1 MNNHHV
7 IIGKK
12 EMNEKTTETNHN
24 KFFLSADKTREK
36 KILLNSNKKLKI
48 FEIKN
53 TNKNEELSK
62 IKDNGNKLINSNKH
76 LKSFE
81 PKKHE
86 EPKKSDSPTK
96 EDKKL
101 KSPKKK
107 KPLKFSKKNK
117 MLFREFLKLTLIK
130 KGDKE
135 LLLMKCLKKEPQNRS
150 KEDNNTIKNF
160 LRNTKMVDALLE
172 IPFFLQKNCDNFL
185 SSLSG
190 EIRLKTL
197 KKDDIIFDIGSKPD
211 NFYFIYDGSVS
222 IEFLESYSLSLTCK
236 QYIKSI
242 IARYQKISN
251 HKDQYLRAQSNIF
264 IFKKNKESEDDIL
277 NSRYVLDKILKS
289 NKHIINIKEEE
300 FPVLNLILLVIDIK
314 NILLDARGNY
324 NTLIMQIQNYDYDEK
339 KILANLGQL
348 ANNFN
353 VNNFQFN
360 IMQIYKNI
368 PEVNPDLIEKYEHIV
383 ESYNKYSFT
392 FFRKGK
398 IIRLQNMGECFGDL
412 THELKFYNVIHTDDK
427 RNYSASILENANLAY
442 INYDKFFEI
451 LKLEREEI
459 KHSEAK
465 FLKNSFF
472 FQEINQYLLE
482 KKFLKYFIYEE
493 LQYNNYLFKE
503 GQKDTYIYFLKFGKY
518 EISCIQNIKN
528 ACLKIEDISQ
538 NYLSDPI
545 KKEDFTKITKEVLKN
560 MYFCNFIKKEY
571 LEVIPLK
578 LLVLSKNFVLGIESV
593 LNKLPYLYNVK
604 ILSEKCGFYKIELH
618 NLLQL
623 MKELKD
629 GKEILIQEKNSY
641 LELFLERLVNICK
654 NKVEYLNTKNKL
666 NINIQDNIYNKYKF
680 NKGKIK
686 SKVITNK
693 IKDFLFNKNK
703 RNAAYN
709 NICMTTRNEDHSLKR
724 IKNRVKLYFLTE
736 LNNEHSGK
744 FTKKRFLN
752 EEDNKNLEST
762 YNQFYNK
769 YSLKNSIFQEQK
781 INNYNYSLDKYAKIN
796 PEFKETKDKK
806 AVYSFFNKASNSRN
820 IINNMPKRKYNSL
833 SSNKILKNH
842 PKYNPIGIKQ
852 EEYLTK
858 MIKNTLENELLF
870 FNSFNKNELSGNTE
884 RAFSETKTNLKRKNL
899 MTISEK
905 KTNETKEIAIKKNI
919 PNLTKKFKSSRIIQ
933 NINLDFPIERRKIHG
948 SRNFADCLQR
958 NDSNNDSLNLTK
970 YTLTD
975 NHEGK
980 NWIESK
986 INNDKTPIRVSIK
999 DEAEKNRTLYGLK
1012 NEYKGYLKFNR
1023 IMDNLGP
1030 NIESY
1035 SFKGKKYSISN
1046 SNTCFNKKLYKAMK
1060 ERIEDDLFM
1069 NGQTP
1074 IPKINF

>member
-1 MNNHHV
+1 MNNDN
-7 IIGKK
+7 ITGKK
-12 EMNEKTTETNHN
+12 EIHEKSIEPNHN
-24 KFFLSADKTREK
+24 NFFLSADKTKEK
-36 KILLNSNKKLKI
+36 KILLNSNKNIKI
-48 FEIKN
+48 FLVKES
-53 TNKNEELSK
+53 NKNIGLSK
-62 IKDNGNKLINSNKH
+62 IKEIENKLINSNKQ
-76 LKSFE
+76 LKTCE
-81 PKKHE
+81 PEKSE
-86 EPKKSDSPTK
+86 EPKKNDSPSQK
-96 EDKKL
+96 DKKL

-160 LRNTKMVDALLE
+160 LKNTKMVDALLE

-185 SSLSG
+185 TSLSG
-190 EIRLKTL
+190 EIRLKTM

-222 IEFLESYSLSLTCK
+222 IEFLESYNLSLTCK

-242 IARYQKISN
+242 ITRYQKITN
-251 HKDQYLRAQSNIF
+251 HKDKYLRAQSNIF
-264 IFKKNKESEDDIL
+264 IFKKNKESEEDIL

-314 NILLDARGNY
+314 NILLDIKGNY

-339 KILANLGQL
+339 KILANLDQL
-348 ANNFN
+348 ANNFST
-353 VNNFQFN
+353 NNYQFN

-383 ESYNKYSFT
+383 ESYNKYS
-392 FFRKGK
+392 
-398 IIRLQNMGECFGDL
+398 IRLQNMGDCFGDL
-412 THELKFYNVIHTDDK
+412 THELKFYNANLNDDK
-427 RNYSASILENANLAY
+427 RNYTASILENANLAY

-472 FQEINQYLLE
+472 FQDINQYLLE

-503 GQKDTYIYFLKFGKY
+503 GQKDFYIYFLKFGKY
-518 EISCIQNIKN
+518 EISYNQNIKN

-538 NYLSDPI
+538 KYLSDPS
-545 KKEDFTKITKEVLKN
+545 KKEDFTKITKEILKN
-560 MYFCNFIKKEY
+560 MYFCNFVKKEY

-593 LNKLPYLYNVK
+593 LNKLPYLYDVK
-604 ILSEKCGFYKIELH
+604 ILSEKCGYYKIELY

-629 GKEILIQEKNSY
+629 GKEILNQEKNSY

-654 NKVEYLNTKNKL
+654 NKVGYLNTKIKL
-666 NINIQDNIYNKYKF
+666 NINIQDNTYNKYKF

-703 RNAAYN
+703 RYISYNN
-709 NICMTTRNEDHSLKR
+709 NICMTTRNEDNSLKK

-736 LNNEHSGK
+736 VNNNHNGK
-744 FTKKRFLN
+744 IPKKRFLN
-752 EEDNKNLEST
+752 EEDNKNLENT
-762 YNQFYNK
+762 YNHFYNK
-769 YSLKNSIFQEQK
+769 YSLKNSRLQEQK
-781 INNYNYSLDKYAKIN
+781 KNNYNYSLDKYSKTN
-796 PEFKETKDKK
+796 PERKETKDKK
-806 AVYSFFNKASNSRN
+806 DIYSFFNRASNSRN

-833 SSNKILKNH
+833 SSNKIIKNH
-842 PKYNPIGIKQ
+842 PKNNPIGIKQ

-858 MIKNTLENELLF
+858 IIKNTLENELLF

-884 RAFSETKTNLKRKNL
+884 RAFSETKTDLKKKNE
-899 MTISEK
+899 ISIRENNINK
-905 KTNETKEIAIKKNI
+905 NKDIVIKKNI
-919 PNLTKKFKSSRIIQ
+919 PNLTKKFKSTRIIQ
-933 NINLDFPIERRKIHG
+933 NINLDLPIERQKIHAFH
-948 SRNFADCLQR
+948 NFADYLQR
-958 NDSNNDSLNLTK
+958 NDSKNDSLNLTK

-975 NHEGK
+975 NNEGK
-980 NWIESK
+980 NWVEK
-986 INNDKTPIRVSIK
+986 KMNNDKTPIRISIK
-999 DEAEKNRTLYGLK
+999 DECEKNRTLYGVK

-1023 IMDNLGP
+1023 IMDNLSP
-1030 NIESY
+1030 IIESY
-1035 SFKGKKYSISN
+1035 SFKGKKYSSSKI
-1046 SNTCFNKKLYKAMK
+1046 NTCYNKKLYKAMK
-1060 ERIEDDLFM
+1060 ERVEDDLFM
-1069 NGQTP
+1069 NGQTAT
-1074 IPKINF
+1074 PKINF

>member
-7 IIGKK
+7 TGKK
-12 EMNEKTTETNHN
+12 EMDDKVIETNHN
-24 KFFLSADKTREK
+24 NFYLSSDKMNEK
-36 KILLNSNKKLKI
+36 KILLNISKNIKI
-48 FEIKN
+48 FEEKES
-53 TNKNEELSK
+53 NKNEEFSS
-62 IKDNGNKLINSNKH
+62 IKENENKLINSNKH
-76 LKSFE
+76 LKVFE
-81 PKKHE
+81 PEKPE
-86 EPKKSDSPTK
+86 EPKENDSPSK

-185 SSLSG
+185 TSLSG
-190 EIRLKTL
+190 EIRLRTM

-242 IARYQKISN
+242 ITRYQKISN
-251 HKDQYLRAQSNIF
+251 HKDKYLRAQSNIF
-264 IFKKNKESEDDIL
+264 IFKKNKESEEDVL
-277 NSRYVLDKILKS
+277 NSKYVLNKILKS

-314 NILLDARGNY
+314 NILLDIRGNY
-324 NTLIMQIQNYDYDEK
+324 NSLIMLIQNYNYDEK
-339 KILANLGQL
+339 KILANMDQL

-353 VNNFQFN
+353 VSNYQFN
-360 IMQIYKNI
+360 VMQIYKNI

-398 IIRLQNMGECFGDL
+398 IVRLQNMGDCFGDL
-412 THELKFYNVIHTDDK
+412 THELKFYNIIHNDDK
-427 RNYSASILENANLAY
+427 RNYSASVLENANLAY

-451 LKLEREEI
+451 LKLERQEI

-482 KKFLKYFIYEE
+482 KKLLKYFMYEE

-503 GQKDTYIYFLKFGKY
+503 GQKDIYIYFLKFGKY
-518 EISCIQNIKN
+518 EISCNQNIKN

-538 NYLSDPI
+538 NYLSDPT
-545 KKEDFTKITKEVLKN
+545 KKEDFTKMAKEILKN

-593 LNKLPYLYNVK
+593 LNKLPYLYDVK
-604 ILSEKCGFYKIELH
+604 ILSEKCGYYKIELH
-618 NLLQL
+618 NLLEL

-641 LELFLERLVNICK
+641 LELFLERLVNLCK

-666 NINIQDNIYNKYKF
+666 NINIQDNIYNKNKF

-686 SKVITNK
+686 SKVIINK

-703 RNAAYN
+703 RYTGYN
-709 NICMTTRNEDHSLKR
+709 NICMTTRNEDIS
-724 IKNRVKLYFLTE
+724 IKKIKSRVKLYFLTE
-736 LNNEHSGK
+736 VNNAYNGK
-744 FTKKRFLN
+744 MPRKRLLN
-752 EEDNKNLEST
+752 EEDNKTLEST

-769 YSLKNSIFQEQK
+769 YSLKNSHFQEQK
-781 INNYNYSLDKYAKIN
+781 INNYNYSLDKYNKTNFELKEIKGKKI
-796 PEFKETKDKK
+796 
-806 AVYSFFNKASNSRN
+806 AYSFFNKSSNSRN

-833 SSNKILKNH
+833 PSNKILKNH

-852 EEYLTK
+852 EEILTK

-884 RAFSETKTNLKRKNL
+884 RAFLETKTDLKRKKVIP
-899 MTISEK
+899 ISEK
-905 KTNETKEIAIKKNI
+905 KMNENKGIVIKKNI
-919 PNLTKKFKSSRIIQ
+919 PNLTKKFRSTRIIQ
-933 NINLDFPIERRKIHG
+933 NINLDFPIQRQKSRA
-948 SRNFADCLQR
+948 SRNFADYLQR
-958 NDSNNDSLNLTK
+958 NDSKNDSLNLTK

-975 NHEGK
+975 NHEGN
-980 NWIESK
+980 NWVEKK
-986 INNDKTPIRVSIK
+986 INNDKTPTRVSIK
-999 DEAEKNRTLYGLK
+999 DKCEKNRTLYGLK
-1012 NEYKGYLKFNR
+1012 NEYKSYLKFNR
-1023 IMDNLGP
+1023 IMDNLSP
-1030 NIESY
+1030 IIESY
-1035 SFKGKKYSISN
+1035 SFKGKKYSISK
-1046 SNTCFNKKLYKAMK
+1046 SNNCYNKKLYKAMK
-1060 ERIEDDLFM
+1060 ERVEDDLFM